1 MKMLNGLLI
10 GAAITLATSAAPA
23 HAKPEV
29 TTAWLAIST
38 ADESAAEIRT
48 LDQVPAIGV
57 VRLNFRFGHADV
69 NGDDDDRAFFQ
80 RVAENHRDGV
90 AMLQAALRKNPVTR
104 KALAERGI
112 DINRIVGV
120 HIGSRGAL
128 RLYYL

>member
-1 MKMLNGLLI
+1 MKAFIL
-10 GAAITLATSAAPA
+10 AAAFSLAASVGPA
-23 HAKPEV
+23 NAKPEV

-38 ADESAAEIRT
+38 ADESAYEIRA
-48 LDQVPAIGV
+48 LDHVGAIGV

-80 RVAENHRDGV
+80 RVAEKHSDGV

-104 KALAERGI
+104 DALAARGI

-120 HIGSRGAL
+120 TIGSHGAL